1 MGFTAF
7 FTTASMLAFIAMA
20 IILARGSPVSLS
32 CLLRPTACA

>member
-20 IILARGSPVSLS
+20 IVLARGQRGSPVWFS
-32 CLLRPTACA
+32 C